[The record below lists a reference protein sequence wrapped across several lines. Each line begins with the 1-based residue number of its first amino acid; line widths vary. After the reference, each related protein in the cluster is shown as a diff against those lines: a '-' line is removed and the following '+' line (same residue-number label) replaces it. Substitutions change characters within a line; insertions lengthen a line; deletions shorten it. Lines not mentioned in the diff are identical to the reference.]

1 MPPSESALTSAA
13 PATGASPA
21 ASADGKATLKKMMN
35 GLSLEPLWEI
45 YANLVTPEPAGLPPA
60 HQWRWQDMEP
70 VVAKAAEAV
79 GGHDADH
86 RVLVLRNPNLGGR
99 MASTATI
106 VGAIQCVMPG
116 ERTTPHRHTAAA
128 ARVVM
133 EGDGGATYVDG
144 VRCDMLPGDFVVTPN
159 WTWHNHHIDRRART
173 VWLDILDVPLVKQ
186 MNAMF
191 GELGVAAPAYP
202 ETIGT
207 LPDALFERGGLMPVS
222 DRPAVPYTPR
232 FRYAWRDVAAMLEA
246 MPAAPDGSRA
256 VRYSNPLDG
265 GPVTST
271 LDAVAIQPPAG
282 WFGADRRTTSG
293 GLAVVVEGNG
303 ESRIGDRTI
312 AWGPRDIF
320 TLPEWTWV
328 AHKAEAQGAR
338 LITITDREIR
348 RRLGLLREET
358 R

>member
-1 MPPSESALTSAA
+1 MAPIESAVSSAA
-13 PATGASPA
+13 PAETHAAPA
-21 ASADGKATLKKMMN
+21 GDGKAALKKMMS

-45 YANLVTPEPAGLPPA
+45 YANLVTPEPSGLPPA
-60 HQWRWQDMEP
+60 HQWRWREMEP
-70 VVAKAAEAV
+70 VVAKATETV
-79 GGHDADH
+79 TGHDADH

-99 MASTATI
+99 MASTSTI
-106 VGAIQCVMPG
+106 IGAIQCVMPG

-128 ARVVM
+128 VRVVL
-133 EGDGGATYVDG
+133 EGDGGGTYVDG
-144 VRCDMLPGDFVVTPN
+144 VRCDMLPGDFIVTPN
-159 WTWHNHHIDRRART
+159 WTWHNHDIDRRART

-191 GELGVAAPAYP
+191 GQLGAGTPDYP

-207 LPDALFERGGLMPVS
+207 LPDALFQRGGLMPVS
-222 DRPAVPYTPR
+222 DRPTVPYTPR
-232 FRYAWRDVAAMLEA
+232 FRYAWQDVAAMLEA

-271 LDAVAIQPPAG
+271 LDAVAIQPPTG
-282 WFGADRRTTSG
+282 RFGDERRTSCG
-293 GLAVVVEGNG
+293 GLAVAVEGKG
-303 ESRIGDRTI
+303 ESRIGDRVV

-320 TLPEWTWV
+320 TLPEWTWT
-328 AHKAEAQGAR
+328 AHKAGAPGAR
-338 LITITDREIR
+338 LITVTDREVR